1 MFARPTVSMLWAL
14 LLVVNSAAGAA
25 ALAQS
30 LEIKLQDT
38 STDPSLAHM
47 SIVLDQAT
55 IKAGRVTLRAE
66 NQSKTLV
73 HEVVIAR
80 DDGAKELPMDA
91 KHARVNESRVRRLGE
106 IADLAP
112 GTSGKLTV
120 NLKPGAYVLF
130 CNEPGHYQDRMFTK
144 LTVAP

>member
-1 MFARPTVSMLWAL
+1 MFARPTVSMLCAL

-73 HEVVIAR
+73 HEVIIAR

-91 KHARVNESRVRRLGE
+91 KHARVNESRVRRRCG
-106 IADLAP
+106 
-112 GTSGKLTV
+112 
-120 NLKPGAYVLF
+120 YR
-130 CNEPGHYQDRMFTK
+130 GHRSTRVRRRGRSFAARRRRT
-144 LTVAP
+144 AGRSRPR